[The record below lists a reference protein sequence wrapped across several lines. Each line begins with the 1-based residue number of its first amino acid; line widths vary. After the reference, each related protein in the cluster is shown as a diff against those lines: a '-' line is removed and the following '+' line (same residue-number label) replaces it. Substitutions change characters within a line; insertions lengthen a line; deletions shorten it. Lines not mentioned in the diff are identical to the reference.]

1 MVKLLKFVRAVVPLW
16 SLPHC
21 HYLIMRFLILLSVLL
36 TMALTVVAEEP
47 YAFRARLETVH
58 RNNLRDIALKP
69 AADEFTFVDG
79 MTVDDADF
87 ADYLNTSMGVKVSVE
102 RNGAVV
108 AIVDSSLRD
117 REYTVE
123 VRMDGVEIRAA
134 DKRTIHQA
142 YFHLE
147 DLMNLRRAPFL
158 KLGTEH
164 RRMRFSPRMVHSGY
178 ACDIFPDNYL
188 KLIAHHGF
196 DAIVFYIKDVDRT
209 AAGPNQNVNG
219 LIERAREHGL
229 DTYLYSSVSCFAH
242 PDDPEG
248 AKAIDESFGRIAR
261 AHPGAKGMVFVGE
274 SCQFPSKDPRV
285 QPVRYQNI
293 DHNDKRPLAGW
304 FPCKDYPDWLDAV
317 RTVLHRHSPDME
329 LVFWT
334 YNWSRQDA
342 KLCADL
348 IPRFPDG
355 VAIQGTLGNGA
366 VTTHDNGLVCTC
378 RDYTVSTPGFTDHYV
393 AQAKAAKAGKRRFY
407 TMANTAGLTWDY
419 GVAPYLPCPHQW
431 KKRWDGMIDP
441 QYGIAGLMET
451 HHFGWYPSFI
461 SELAKEAYT
470 EGGMDFDKHIRMIAA
485 RDFGETNADM
495 VVEAWRKWSRT
506 EVNYVANN
514 ENQYGPFRIGPAFP
528 YNFGG
533 KKITHAEFPQD
544 RKAYH
549 AMRWM
554 AILNFPFDIEQA
566 HEQNISFVELND
578 DYRLKQLELF
588 ERMRADFADGVA
600 VLKEAAQSLDGA
612 RRVRAEEM
620 IGVGEWHQRSVET
633 AINLNRGYLAFKRGD
648 RDEMLKI
655 ARAEYENAKVAL
667 KLVERD
673 SRLGW
678 EPSMEYAAGPEQI
691 RWKLARMEALYGN
704 LVVAPVT
711 SCTAR

>member
-1 MVKLLKFVRAVVPLW
+1 MQMRMNGFAGIACAVMMAGVVRG
-16 SLPHC
+16 
-21 HYLIMRFLILLSVLL
+21 
-36 TMALTVVAEEP
+36 AEAP

-58 RNNLRDIALKP
+58 QAGMRDTALKP
-69 AADEFTFVDG
+69 AADEFAFADG
-79 MTVDDADF
+79 MKVDDADF
-87 ADYLNTSMGVKVSVE
+87 ADYLSVSMGVKVSVG

-108 AIVDSSLRD
+108 AAIDDGLRD
-117 REYTVE
+117 REYEIE
-123 VRMDGVEIRAA
+123 VRRDGVEIRGSDTRAL
-134 DKRTIHQA
+134 HQA
-142 YFHLE
+142 YYHLE

-158 KLGTEH
+158 RIGKER
-164 RRMRFSPRMVHSGY
+164 RRMRFSPRMIHSGY
-178 ACDIFPDNYL
+178 GCDVFPDDYL

-209 AAGPNQNVNG
+209 AAGPNQDVNG
-219 LIERAREHGL
+219 LIERARKVGL

-248 AKAIDESFGRIAR
+248 RKAIEASFGRIAQ
-261 AHPGAKGMVFVGE
+261 AHPGAKGIVFVGE

-285 QPVRYQNI
+285 QPVRHQ
-293 DHNDKRPLAGW
+293 DKNHDDPRPLAGW
-304 FPCKDYPDWLDAV
+304 FPCKDYPDWLRAV
-317 RTVLHRHSPDME
+317 MDVLHRHSPDME
-329 LVFWT
+329 IVFWT

-348 IPRFPDG
+348 IPHFPDG
-355 VAIQGTLGNGA
+355 VSIQGTLGNGA
-366 VTTHDNGLVCTC
+366 VTTHDNGLVCHC
-378 RDYTVSTPGFTDHYV
+378 RDYTVSTPGFTDHYA

-419 GVAPYLPCPHQW
+419 GVAPYLPCPFQW
-431 KKRWDGMIDP
+431 KKRWDGLVDP
-441 QYGIAGLMET
+441 QYGVAGLMET

-470 EGGMDFDKHIRMIAA
+470 EGGMGFDEHLRKIAA
-485 RDFGETNADM
+485 RDFGEENADK

-506 EVNYVANN
+506 EVDYVANN

-533 KKITHAEFPQD
+533 KKIAHAEFPQD
-544 RKAYH
+544 KRAYH
-549 AMRWM
+549 TMRWM
-554 AILNFPFDIEQA
+554 AILNFPFDLEQA
-566 HEQNISFVELND
+566 QEQNIAFVELDD
-578 DYRLKQLELF
+578 DYRRKQLELF
-588 ERMRADFADGVA
+588 ERMRTDFADGVKA
-600 VLKEAAQSLDGA
+600 LAEAARTLEGA

-620 IGVGEWHQRSVET
+620 VGVGEWHQRTVET

-648 RDEMLKI
+648 RDEMLKY
-655 ARAEYENAKVAL
+655 ARAEYANAQAAL

-691 RWKLARMEALYGN
+691 RWKLRRMEDLYGVGA
-704 LVVAPVT
+704 LKTGVDGQKGE
-711 SCTAR
+711 